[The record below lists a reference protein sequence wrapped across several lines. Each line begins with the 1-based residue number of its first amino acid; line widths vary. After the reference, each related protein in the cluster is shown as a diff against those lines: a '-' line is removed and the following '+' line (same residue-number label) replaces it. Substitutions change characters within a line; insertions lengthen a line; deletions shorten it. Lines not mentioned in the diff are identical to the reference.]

1 MNNMKMITGI
11 KNCDE
16 CPYVNKEIDDELNGY
31 NLATCFCHDN
41 HCPTIEDSRIVDP
54 NCPLE
59 DMQEQTEVVKEEP
72 TCKWYPCN
80 ADIIQGCNSR
90 QCCDYTEPIE
100 YKGIT
105 DEQFA
110 KELNKRWAN
119 IDWSAIKYDR
129 TKMIIWLREQLLKP
143 QGGEK

>member
-1 MNNMKMITGI
+1 MKMIKVESCYQCYHQLNDGF
-11 KNCDE
+11 
-16 CPYVNKEIDDELNGY
+16 CPKLSRFTY
-31 NLATCFCHDN
+31 NNFLL
-41 HCPTIEDSRIVDP
+41 PTD
-54 NCPLE
+54 CPLE
-59 DMQEQTEVVKEEP
+59 DIPEQTE
-72 TCKWYPCN
+72 
-80 ADIIQGCNSR
+80 
-90 QCCDYTEPIE
+90 
-100 YKGIT
+100 IT